1 MDVKK
6 YRTTT
11 SIVTRNISEFDKQTG
26 NIYETIAMLSKR
38 SNQISSE
45 LKREL
50 VKKIED
56 FSSTTDTMEEVF
68 ENKEQI
74 EIVKYYEHLPKPV
87 LIAIQEYLNEE
98 LYYRNPEKEKKLPV
112 VEPTSAQENVAAT
125 NEAAASAQ
133 AATVSE

>member
-50 VKKIED
+50 VRKIED

-125 NEAAASAQ
+125 NEAAAPAQ

>member
-11 SIVTRNISEFDKQTG
+11 SVVTRNIAEFDKQTG

-50 VKKIED
+50 LKKIED
-56 FSSTTDTMEEVF
+56 FSTTSDTMDEVF

-87 LIAIQEYLNEE
+87 LIAIQEYLNDE
-98 LYYRNPEKEKKLPV
+98 LYYRNPEKEKRMV
-112 VEPTSAQENVAAT
+112 VAEKVETADEKVEESADT
-125 NEAAASAQ
+125 LEA
-133 AATVSE
+133 

>member
-11 SIVTRNISEFDKQTG
+11 SVVTRNIAEFDKQTG

-50 VKKIED
+50 LKKIED
-56 FSSTTDTMEEVF
+56 FSTTSDTMDEVF

-87 LIAIQEYLNEE
+87 LIAIQEYLNDE
-98 LYYRNPEKEKKLPV
+98 LYYRNPEKEKRMV
-112 VEPTSAQENVAAT
+112 VAEKVETADEKVEESADTLEV
-125 NEAAASAQ
+125 
-133 AATVSE
+133 

>member
-50 VKKIED
+50 VRKIED
-56 FSSTTDTMEEVF
+56 FSSTKDTMEEVF

-98 LYYRNPEKEKKLPV
+98 LYYRNPEKEKKLHV
-112 VEPTSAQENVAAT
+112 VEPASTQDSADAT
-125 NEAAASAQ
+125 NETVAPEQ
-133 AATVSE
+133 ATAVSE

>member
-125 NEAAASAQ
+125 NEAAAPAQ
-133 AATVSE
+133 ATTVSE

>member
-11 SIVTRNISEFDKQTG
+11 SVVTRNISEFDNQTG

-50 VKKIED
+50 VRKIED
-56 FSSTTDTMEEVF
+56 FSTINDTMDDVF

-74 EIVKYYEHLPKPV
+74 EIVKYYEKLPKPV
-87 LIAIQEYLNEE
+87 LIAIQEYLNDE
-98 LYYRNPEKEKKLPV
+98 LYYRNPEKEKRMPI
-112 VEPTSAQENVAAT
+112 VEAAPKKEVAAT
-125 NEAAASAQ
+125 SEE
-133 AATVSE
+133 TVAE

>member
-74 EIVKYYEHLPKPV
+74 E
-87 LIAIQEYLNEE
+87 
-98 LYYRNPEKEKKLPV
+98 
-112 VEPTSAQENVAAT
+112 
-125 NEAAASAQ
+125 
-133 AATVSE
+133 

>member
-11 SIVTRNISEFDKQTG
+11 SIVTRNIADFDKQTG
-26 NIYETIAMLSKR
+26 NLYETIAMLSKR

-50 VKKIED
+50 VKKIEE
-56 FSSTTDTMEEVF
+56 FSSASDTMEDVF

-87 LIAIQEYLNEE
+87 LIAIQEYLNDE
-98 LYYRNPEKEKKLPV
+98 LYYRNPEKDKNVPV
-112 VEPTSAQENVAAT
+112 TDKIDEIVDKIEE
-125 NEAAASAQ
+125 Q
-133 AATVSE
+133 AAEETK

>member
-56 FSSTTDTMEEVF
+56 FSSTTDTMEKASR
-68 ENKEQI
+68 NTA
-74 EIVKYYEHLPKPV
+74 LPP
-87 LIAIQEYLNEE
+87 
-98 LYYRNPEKEKKLPV
+98 
-112 VEPTSAQENVAAT
+112 
-125 NEAAASAQ
+125 AASHSPQ
-133 AATVSE
+133 LKFFGGSLRGDFFEKSPPLNK

>member
-125 NEAAASAQ
+125 NEAAAPVQ

>member
-50 VKKIED
+50 VRKIED
-56 FSSTTDTMEEVF
+56 FSSATDTMEEVF

-87 LIAIQEYLNEE
+87 LIAIQEYLNDE
-98 LYYRNPEKEKKLPV
+98 LYYRNPEKEKRLPV
-112 VEPTSAQENVAAT
+112 VEPTNTQENVAAT
-125 NEAAASAQ
+125 NEADAKAT
-133 AATVSE
+133 ATVSE

>member
-50 VKKIED
+50 VRKIED
-56 FSSTTDTMEEVF
+56 FSSTTDTMEDVF

-98 LYYRNPEKEKKLPV
+98 LYYRNPEKEKKLHV
-112 VEPTSAQENVAAT
+112 VEPASTQDSADAT
-125 NEAAASAQ
+125 NETAAPEQ
-133 AATVSE
+133 ATAVLE

>member
-125 NEAAASAQ
+125 NEAAAPAQ

>member
-11 SIVTRNISEFDKQTG
+11 SIVTRNIVDFDKQTG
-26 NIYETIAMLSKR
+26 NLYETIAMLSKR

-50 VKKIED
+50 VKKIEE
-56 FSSTTDTMEEVF
+56 FSSASDTMEDVF

-87 LIAIQEYLNEE
+87 LIAIQEYLNDE
-98 LYYRNPEKEKKLPV
+98 LYYRNPEKDKNVPV
-112 VEPTSAQENVAAT
+112 TDKIDEIVDKIEE
-125 NEAAASAQ
+125 Q
-133 AATVSE
+133 AAEETK

>member
-50 VKKIED
+50 VRKIED

-98 LYYRNPEKEKKLPV
+98 LYYRNPEKEKKLHV
-112 VEPTSAQENVAAT
+112 VEPASTQDGADAT
-125 NEAAASAQ
+125 NETVAPEQ
-133 AATVSE
+133 ATAVSE

>member
-50 VKKIED
+50 VRKIED

-98 LYYRNPEKEKKLPV
+98 LYYRNPEKEKKLHV
-112 VEPTSAQENVAAT
+112 VEPASTQDSADAT
-125 NEAAASAQ
+125 NETVAPEQ
-133 AATVSE
+133 ATAVSE

>member
-11 SIVTRNISEFDKQTG
+11 SVVTRNISEFDSQTG

-50 VKKIED
+50 VRKIED
-56 FSSTTDTMEEVF
+56 FSTINDTMDDVF

-74 EIVKYYEHLPKPV
+74 EIVKYYEKLPKPV
-87 LIAIQEYLNEE
+87 LIAIQEYLNDE
-98 LYYRNPEKEKKLPV
+98 LYYRNPEKEKRMPII
-112 VEPTSAQENVAAT
+112 EAAPKK
-125 NEAAASAQ
+125 EVAAASEE
-133 AATVSE
+133 TVAE

>member
-11 SIVTRNISEFDKQTG
+11 SVVTRNTAEFDKQTG

-38 SNQISSE
+38 ANQISSE

-50 VKKIED
+50 LKKIED
-56 FSSTTDTMEEVF
+56 FSSSTDNMEDVF

-87 LIAIQEYLNEE
+87 LIAIQEYLNDE
-98 LYYRNPEKEKKLPV
+98 LYYRNPEKDKKVPITSKVDV
-112 VEPTSAQENVAAT
+112 VVDKIEEPAAEEET
-125 NEAAASAQ
+125 K
-133 AATVSE
+133 